1 MNKSYNY
8 IKVPIIL
15 ISATLCIAGIRWMIS
30 SEPWILD
37 QVANEERLEMSF
49 VELFLIEGNLTLG
62 EYLKQIYRFLG
73 FYVFGTGLTFM
84 LFTTNEFFKIHKF
97 RTRLLYILGFLLI
110 SNLIL
115 AYYWIPSS
123 HFIYLM
129 WGAIC
134 LFVVSCYCHF
144 KES

>member
-1 MNKSYNY
+1 
-8 IKVPIIL
+8 
-15 ISATLCIAGIRWMIS
+15 MIS

-49 VELFLIEGNLTLG
+49 VELFLIEGNLTLS

-73 FYVFGTGLTFM
+73 FYVFGTGLTFI
-84 LFTTNEFFKIHKF
+84 LFTTNEFFQIRKF

-134 LFVVSCYCHF
+134 LFMISYYGHF

>member
-1 MNKSYNY
+1 MNKSLNY

-30 SEPWILD
+30 SEPRILD

-49 VELFLIEGNLTLG
+49 VELFLIEGNLTLS

-84 LFTTNEFFKIHKF
+84 LFTTNEFFQIRKF

-134 LFVVSCYCHF
+134 LFMISCYGHF